1 MLSPYSII
9 TSDCDRNF
17 SFQTSLG
24 DVYFVYFTEFCL
36 TKRNGQ
42 VLMVISFGFS
52 CTEKSL
58 KTTYDPRIKS
68 TICFILKSF
77 LERNKDEA
85 IVYLCLN
92 NDGKA
97 QYRHRIFNQWF
108 TSFHNVYD
116 KHEIIL
122 NDFYASIIHLST
134 NQRKEEIID
143 SFEYTVKIFFKT

>member
-85 IVYLCLN
+85 IVYLCLTMM
-92 NDGKA
+92 GKLN
-97 QYRHRIFNQWF
+97 ID
-108 TSFHNVYD
+108 TVYLINGLL
-116 KHEIIL
+116 H
-122 NDFYASIIHLST
+122 SITYMT
-134 NQRKEEIID
+134 NTK
-143 SFEYTVKIFFKT
+143 SY